1 MQFEKISI
9 CNWEEYLKKIKEF
22 NSDWISR
29 AHDFDKDSD
38 KINEGEAIIV
48 IQSSFDKACALREPK
63 IPGNERW
70 KYEARILFE
79 FKRGAQRY
87 LDRLPEKND
96 FLEWMALGRHY
107 GMPARLVDFTY
118 SPYVAAYFALAQRK
132 PEEPGYII
140 ALNIKLMK
148 EDVEENIKNDKWKK
162 WMSSVRRQKASF
174 HNPEFFR
181 QFVFGSKE
189 NYVAPMAPV
198 ARNPRLAAQQG
209 LFLCPGNI
217 EKTFDENLQETLE
230 EIEKK
235 KGTEREVK
243 KLFILEPGMH
253 QEAIREL
260 WKMNINLA
268 TLYQDLSGWAETQ
281 RDLVRVWDAE
291 NDKDKRLV
299 QELEVSV
306 SNSPYI

>member
-1 MQFEKISI
+1 MQFESSEKISI
-9 CNWEEYLKKIKEF
+9 SNWKEYLNKIEEL
-22 NSDWISR
+22 NSDWIFR
-29 AHDFDKDSD
+29 AQESLD
-38 KINEGEAIIV
+38 KIENNNNKSEIIV
-48 IQSSFDKACALREPK
+48 QSSFDKACALREK
-63 IPGNERW
+63 AIPGDKRW

-87 LDRLPEKND
+87 LDQLPAKND

-107 GMPARLVDFTY
+107 GMPSRLVDFTY
-118 SPYVAAYFALAQRK
+118 SPYVAAYFALSK
-132 PEEPGYII
+132 KKEKEKGYII
-140 ALNIKLMK
+140 ALNITWMK
-148 EDVEENIKNDKWKK
+148 EDIEKNIENNKWKE
-162 WMSSVRRQKASF
+162 WMSPVNMSPVKKEEASF

-181 QFVFGSKE
+181 RFAFESKE
-189 NYVAPMAPV
+189 NYAVPVGPV

-217 EKTFDENLQETLE
+217 AETFDVNLGETLKR
-230 EIEKK
+230 KK
-235 KGTEREVK
+235 VI

-281 RDLVRVWDAE
+281 RDWARVWDE
-291 NDKDKRLV
+291 KDKDERLI
-299 QELEVSV
+299 QELKISISER
-306 SNSPYI
+306 PYN